1 MSKKSFDTKSKIVTA
16 AWRLFYE
23 NGYEATTVDDIISLS
38 GTSRGSFYHY
48 FEGKDALLGS
58 IADLFD
64 KEYIRLSAELSPDK
78 NRFEALMWLNF
89 SLFSMIENSID
100 FSLLT
105 LMYSTQL
112 TTKGEKT
119 LLNHNRVYYKTIRKL
134 VVEGQER
141 GEISTEFSPAE
152 IVKVYAMCE
161 RALLYDW
168 CLVEG
173 EYSLCE
179 YAKKMMPI
187 LLSAYKTNK

>member
-1 MSKKSFDTKSKIVTA
+1 MKKKSSNTKSKIVSA

-23 NGYEATTVDDIISLS
+23 NGYEDTTIDEIISLS

-58 IADLFD
+58 LADLFD
-64 KEYIRLSAELSPDK
+64 EEYIRLIDVLPSDK

-119 LLNHNRVYYKTIRKL
+119 LLDHDRVYYKTIKKL
-134 VVEGQER
+134 VLEGQER
-141 GEISTEFSPAE
+141 GEISSSFPAHE

-168 CLVEG
+168 CLVKG
-173 EYSLCE
+173 EYSLSE

-187 LLSAYKTNK
+187 LLSSYKNN